1 MKKKKIKKHEE
12 SEKKGGPE
20 KQTEIT
26 SKIMRMP
33 IMNLMWNITES

>member
-1 MKKKKIKKHEE
+1 MIKKKKKKPEPT
-12 SEKKGGPE
+12 GME

-33 IMNLMWNITES
+33 IMNLMWNITESQLQ